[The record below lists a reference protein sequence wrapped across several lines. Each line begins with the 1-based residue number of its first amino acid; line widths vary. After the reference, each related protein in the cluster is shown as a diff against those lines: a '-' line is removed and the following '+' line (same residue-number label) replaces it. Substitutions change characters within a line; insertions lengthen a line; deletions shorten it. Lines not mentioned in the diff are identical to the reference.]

1 MPDYHSKLE
10 KKTLTYEDME
20 ILKKINNPKVLVL
33 QDDCINSEKHY
44 PNILGYV
51 NDFIT
56 EYNEAIRV
64 SKEFKYLKT
73 NVGKILRKL
82 DKKYHYKTKVRQ
94 AVIINELRKLFR
106 ANELSPYLMYELFDL
121 LSTKNRHFSG
131 VDEVAI
137 MMKPDDFS
145 CPFDCYYCPTQK
157 DMPKSYVREE
167 PAVRRAA
174 QNNFDCAKQVW
185 TRISSYAATGQPA
198 DKGEIIILGGTFSS
212 YDHDYAE
219 EFMRDI
225 YYACNVMY
233 DEDKRERL
241 SLNEEAEINKTALF
255 KVIGNTIE
263 TRPDKITVE
272 EIKRF
277 NYYKVTR
284 VQLGIQHTDDNIL
297 KKINRQCYTVD
308 TIRGMRLLKN
318 AGFKILCHYMPNL
331 PGTTPKKDMKM
342 FDEITSNP
350 DLLADEW
357 KIYPTSITTTSVK
370 DIEDVDTVIEKW
382 YYDGKYLPY
391 SQEELEEVVKYGKK
405 LAPRYIRIS
414 RIFRDIPID
423 NIVGGANV
431 PHMRQKIQKQMALQG
446 DFCKCIRCREI
457 KNREVNLEHV
467 YFNEIKYEAQGGTE
481 YFISAIYLPP
491 PDDPYKIDDEYR
503 RMLELWGYI
512 IGYVRVRINHGED
525 LTNNSIEELK
535 NSAII
540 RELHIYGKVVPT
552 YLSKLMNSNTQH
564 RGIGRRLVKMAEA
577 KAIDHGIYKM
587 AIISGAG
594 VRGYYEKL
602 GYSLE
607 GEYMTKDI
615 TNIYYIRIVF
625 YILIF
630 QLCVLP
636 WIYVFSSIYYDN

>member
-1 MPDYHSKLE
+1 MSNYHSRLQKR
-10 KKTLTYEDME
+10 TLTPEDMA
-20 ILKKINNPKVLVL
+20 ILKKVNNPKVLVL
-33 QDDCINSEKHY
+33 QDDCINTEKHY

-51 NDFIT
+51 NGFIS
-56 EYNEAIRV
+56 EYINVKKV
-64 SKEFKYLKT
+64 SKDFNYLKKQ
-73 NVGKILRKL
+73 VPKILRAL
-82 DKKYHYKTKVRQ
+82 DKNYHYKTKVRQ
-94 AVIINELRKLFR
+94 AVIINELRKQFQK
-106 ANELSPYLMYELFDL
+106 NEISPYLMYELFDL

-131 VDEVAI
+131 VDEIAI

-145 CPFDCYYCPTQK
+145 CPFDCYYCPDQK
-157 DMPKSYVREE
+157 DMPRSYVREE
-167 PAVRRAA
+167 PAVRRGA
-174 QNNFDCAKQVW
+174 QNNFDCAKQIW
-185 TRISSYAATGQPA
+185 TRISSYVATGQPA

-225 YYACNVMY
+225 YYACNVFY
-233 DEDKRERL
+233 DEEKRERL
-241 SLNEEAEINKTALF
+241 SLNDEAEINKTALF

-272 EIKRF
+272 EIQRF

-284 VQLGIQHTDDNIL
+284 VQLGIQHTDDRLL
-297 KKINRQCYTVD
+297 KKINRQCYTAD
-308 TIRGMRLLKN
+308 TIRAMHLLKV

-331 PGTTPKKDMKM
+331 PGATPDKDKEM
-342 FDEITSNP
+342 FDKITGDP
-350 DLLADEW
+350 ALIADEW

-382 YYDGKYLPY
+382 YYDGKYTPY

-423 NIVGGANV
+423 NIVGGADV

-457 KNREVNLEHV
+457 KNREVDLKHV
-467 YFNEIKYEAQGGTE
+467 YFYDEEYEAQNGLE
-481 YFISAIYLPP
+481 YFVSAVYLPP
-491 PDDPYKIDDEYR
+491 KDDKMCEKEYDK
-503 RMLELWGYI
+503 MMKLHGYI
-512 IGYVRVRINHGED
+512 IGYFRLRINKGSD
-525 LTNNSIEELK
+525 LTDNPIPELK
-535 NSAII
+535 NAALG
-540 RELHIYGKVVPT
+540 RELHVYGKVVPT
-552 YLSKLMNSNTQH
+552 YLSKLMMSNTQH
-564 RGIGRRLVKMAEA
+564 RGIGRRLVRMAEA
-577 KAIDHGIYKM
+577 RAIDHGIYKM

-602 GYSLE
+602 GYTLE

-615 TNIYYIRIVF
+615 TYQYYIRLVF

-630 QLCVLP
+630 QLCLLP
-636 WIYVFSSIYYDN
+636 WICIIWTYF

>member
-1 MPDYHSKLE
+1 MPDYHSKLS
-10 KKTLTYEDME
+10 KRSLTQEDIE
-20 ILKKINNPKVLVL
+20 ILRKINNPKVLKL
-33 QDDCINSEKHY
+33 QPDCIKTKEFY
-44 PNILGYV
+44 PEIHGYV
-51 NDFIT
+51 EDFI
-56 EYNEAIRV
+56 
-64 SKEFKYLKT
+64 SKYINISKKGKDFTFLKK
-73 NVGKILRKL
+73 NVTKILRTL
-82 DKKYHYKTKVRQ
+82 DKEYRFKTKVRQ
-94 AVIINELRKLFR
+94 AVIINELRKQFMDNR
-106 ANELSPYLMYELFDL
+106 LSPYLMYELFDL
-121 LSTKNRHFSG
+121 LATKNRHFSG
-131 VDEVAI
+131 VDEIAI

-167 PAVRRAA
+167 PAVRRGA
-174 QNNFDCAKQVW
+174 QNNFDCAEQIW

-212 YDHDYAE
+212 YKHDYAE

-225 YYACNVMY
+225 YYACNVFY
-233 DEDKRERL
+233 DEEKRTRL

-263 TRPDKITVE
+263 TRPDKITHE
-272 EIKRF
+272 EIRRL

-284 VQLGIQHTDDNIL
+284 VQLGIQHTDDALL
-297 KKINRQCYTVD
+297 KKINRQCYTAD
-308 TIRGMRLLKN
+308 TIRAMHMLKV

-331 PGTTPKKDMKM
+331 PGATPKKDMKM

-382 YYDGKYLPY
+382 YYSGKYTPY

-405 LAPRYIRIS
+405 LVPEFIRIS

-431 PHMRQKIQKQMALQG
+431 PHMRQKIQKQMALNG
-446 DFCKCIRCREI
+446 DYCKCIRCREI
-457 KNREVNLEHV
+457 KNRNVDLEHV
-467 YFNEIKYEAQGGTE
+467 YFHEHEYEAQNGTE
-481 YFISAIYLPP
+481 FFITAIYLPLP
-491 PDDPYKIDDEYR
+491 EDRYSPSAEYR
-503 RMLELWGYI
+503 RMLQMGGHI
-512 IGYVRVRINHGED
+512 IGYIRLRINHGID
-525 LTNNSIEELK
+525 MTDNPISELK
-535 NSAII
+535 NAAII
-540 RELHIYGKVVPT
+540 RELHVYGKVVPT

-564 RGIGRRLVKMAEA
+564 RGIGKSLVKMAEA
-577 KAIDHGIYKM
+577 RAIDHGVYKM

-607 GEYMTKDI
+607 GEYMTKDVTI
-615 TNIYYIRIVF
+615 QYYMRTVF

-630 QLCVLP
+630 QLCLLP
-636 WIYVFSSIYYDN
+636 WICVTWTYF